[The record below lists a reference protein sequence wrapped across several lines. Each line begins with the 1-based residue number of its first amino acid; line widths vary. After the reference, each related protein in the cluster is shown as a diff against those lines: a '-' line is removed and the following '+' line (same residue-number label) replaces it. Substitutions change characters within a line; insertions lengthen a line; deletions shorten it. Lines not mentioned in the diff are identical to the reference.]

1 MSGCWWASKTRPHPT
16 KNETLALLSPA
27 CMSSAELVFV
37 VLTLTLAGFLQGVSG
52 FGFGLAVM
60 GLLPLVIPV
69 QHTQAAVTVL
79 NVVVCVYSTSA

>member
-1 MSGCWWASKTRPHPT
+1 
-16 KNETLALLSPA
+16 
-27 CMSSAELVFV
+27 MSSAELVFV